1 MLKAELEEQLQ
12 RSLWE
17 IKLVNFV
24 SQELFEFSR
33 RSQLPPLAISG
44 KFVTQKRN
52 EKSKRKTFFHCLRRI
67 EISSASAAACWG
79 DRGAKYYFM
88 SSTFALALTGK
99 FSILKLFRSLVGK
112 SFRKR
117 LWQSFMSCGRR
128 EKSAKFIDL
137 LIVATWNYP
146 DETFQLAM
154 RWLRK

>member
-1 MLKAELEEQLQ
+1 MRDKT
-12 RSLWE
+12 R
-17 IKLVNFV
+17 KLC
-24 SQELFEFSR
+24 FSGIIR
-33 RSQLPPLAISG
+33 VFKKEPTPPTCNKWKICYT
-44 KFVTQKRN
+44 KKEWKI
-52 EKSKRKTFFHCLRRI
+52 EKKTFFHCLRRI
-67 EISSASAAACWG
+67 EISRASAAACWG
-79 DRGAKYYFM
+79 DRRAKYYFM